1 MLQTSC
7 DIHQHLCH
15 LHSCSTQHLP
25 LDPQPLLL
33 SPITSHHHFLME
45 YLLKVMQIFRHLKA
59 IFFHDGPRTSLSL
72 QKATLSSSNG
82 INKVPPSATTGNQ
95 TGPTRKSMIPP
106 LRTALPLSFPTSMS
120 NSETLGILMKYGL
133 TIKSNYGAII
143 SHEGTSLNDIDD
155 NHFDFYPSIP
165 RRHVID
171 LDDPDEFPISFPSSP
186 NPRHRRLFV
195 LLLVIKLFFV
205 SVVTMLPIYVFLLAS
220 SSDHPL
226 TKMNN
231 SNSGQILF
239 IVVVCHK
246 YSFSFLFLLRH
257 SFYSSDYVSP
267 YGIPSS
273 YHMHMY
279 SSLPSYVPIISLS
292 S

>member
-1 MLQTSC
+1 MTLMSSQY
-7 DIHQHLCH
+7 
-15 LHSCSTQHLP
+15 HSNT
-25 LDPQPLLL
+25 
-33 SPITSHHHFLME
+33 
-45 YLLKVMQIFRHLKA
+45 
-59 IFFHDGPRTSLSL
+59 
-72 QKATLSSSNG
+72 
-82 INKVPPSATTGNQ
+82 
-95 TGPTRKSMIPP
+95 
-106 LRTALPLSFPTSMS
+106 
-120 NSETLGILMKYGL
+120 
-133 TIKSNYGAII
+133 
-143 SHEGTSLNDIDD
+143 
-155 NHFDFYPSIP
+155 
-165 RRHVID
+165 
-171 LDDPDEFPISFPSSP
+171 FPSSP
-186 NPRHRRLFV
+186 NPRHQRLSV

-220 SSDHPL
+220 SSNHPL

-257 SFYSSDYVSP
+257 SFYSSDHVSP

-292 S
+292 SWLVFPFLICSSLFPCILDMSSLLPISTCYIPMYLRIVFSSQLVTPSLCCLQWMLASIHLFWEVKPPGVSLSLTDLV